1 MPWSVAQIPQTLGFC
16 HANRWKATFYDSH
29 RTKSPLWTIKAHP
42 FPSPRSPTIVREGVL
57 RVTPS
62 LLTLEV
68 EGVRDTTTRQC
79 NERQQR
85 ARPLVA
91 EPMVHLNG
99 EQHDTR
105 REVLAADADAAR
117 GW

>member
-1 MPWSVAQIPQTLGFC
+1 MPIARKPRFTAAIAQ
-16 HANRWKATFYDSH
+16 NRLSGQSKH
-29 RTKSPLWTIKAHP
+29 ILLH
-42 FPSPRSPTIVREGVL
+42 FPGLPSIVREGVL

-68 EGVRDTTTRQC
+68 EGVRDPTTRQC

-91 EPMVHLNG
+91 KAIVNLNG

-105 REVLAADADAAR
+105 RKVLAADADADAAR
-117 GW
+117 GR